1 MKEWWDTF
9 LKHVLFNINVINL
22 MLFVK
27 FLFQNFQ
34 IDRKILFVFI
44 VIKIHS
50 LKIKQNKKYK
60 IEDIEIDVW
69 INKSCFKNL
78 LN

>member
-1 MKEWWDTF
+1 
-9 LKHVLFNINVINL
+9 

-60 IEDIEIDVW
+60 IEDIEIDV
-69 INKSCFKNL
+69 
-78 LN
+78 